1 MCTFILQSYTI
12 EMNITVRNETHSV
25 RYETIIK
32 TPVIARPLYRPL
44 QARNCQPSHK
54 PYATPNQPLHISI
67 VVHVYI
73 HFIMDRNFLLKAN
86 RAGMNYAG

>member
-32 TPVIARPLYRPL
+32 TPVIAHTV
-44 QARNCQPSHK
+44 QA
-54 PYATPNQPLHISI
+54 I
-67 VVHVYI
+67 
-73 HFIMDRNFLLKAN
+73 
-86 RAGMNYAG
+86 AGEKLSTLT